1 MNKLE
6 YYCSYLFP
14 FLALDIQ
21 YHKSPVDDIKE
32 NGIAIQDHG
41 IAIQDP
47 PPHTSN
53 KQIFKNENNKK

>member
-6 YYCSYLFP
+6 YYFSYLFP

-32 NGIAIQDHG
+32 NGIAIQD
-41 IAIQDP
+41 P